1 MEGSAVSLEERQ
13 PEAAGRAAAGAV
25 VEAPAAPPVLAGA
38 RAPRS
43 AVAAL
48 PQRISALARAQA
60 GATELGPQLQYQIAR
75 LGPAG
80 QVGLAGLVAALV
92 FAASAL
98 LPARHALDA
107 LSANITRA
115 QHPSAAFTADQAA
128 PRLVESLP
136 TRNQIPAV
144 IGLIYGKAK
153 EAGVTL
159 DTGHYVYSPPKAG
172 ALARYDLDFP
182 VKASYP
188 DIRNFI
194 NHTLTAVPAAA
205 LAKLHVE
212 RKTVGDQVVNADI
225 GLVVFVRSEQ
235 RP

>member
-13 PEAAGRAAAGAV
+13 PEAAARAAAGAV
-25 VEAPAAPPVLAGA
+25 VEARAAPVLAGA
-38 RAPRS
+38 SAPRS
-43 AVAAL
+43 AAAAL
-48 PQRISALARAQA
+48 SKRISALARVQA
-60 GATELGPQLQYQIAR
+60 GATQLGPQLQYQIAR

-98 LPARHALDA
+98 LPARHALEA
-107 LSANITRA
+107 LSANIARA

-182 VKASYP
+182 VKAGYP

-194 NHTLTAVPAAA
+194 NHTLTAVPSAA

-212 RKTVGDQVVNADI
+212 RKTVGDPVVNADI
-225 GLVVFVRSEQ
+225 GFVVFVRSEP

>member
-1 MEGSAVSLEERQ
+1 MEGSTVSLEERQ

-25 VEAPAAPPVLAGA
+25 VEAPAAPVLAGA
-38 RAPRS
+38 SAPRS
-43 AVAAL
+43 ALATL
-48 PQRISALARAQA
+48 PERISALARAQA
-60 GATELGPQLQYQIAR
+60 GATQLGPQLQYQIAR

-107 LSANITRA
+107 LSANIAGA
-115 QHPSAAFTADQAA
+115 QHPSAAVSADQAA

-136 TRNQIPAV
+136 TRTQIPAV
-144 IGLIYGKAK
+144 IGLIYAKAK
-153 EAGVTL
+153 EAGVPL

-172 ALARYDLDFP
+172 ALARYDVDFP
-182 VKASYP
+182 VKAGYP

-194 NHTLTAVPAAA
+194 NRTLTAVPSAA

-212 RKTVGDQVVNADI
+212 RKTVGDQVVSADI
-225 GLVVFVRSEQ
+225 GFVVFVRSEQ
-235 RP
+235 QP

>member
-13 PEAAGRAAAGAV
+13 PEAAARAAAGAV
-25 VEAPAAPPVLAGA
+25 VEAPAATVLAGA
-38 RAPRS
+38 SAPRS
-43 AVAAL
+43 AVTAL
-48 PQRISALARAQA
+48 QGRISALARAQA
-60 GATELGPQLQYQIAR
+60 GATQLGPQLQYQIAR

-107 LSANITRA
+107 LSANIARA
-115 QHPSAAFTADQAA
+115 QHPSAALSADQAA

-136 TRNQIPAV
+136 TRDQIPAV
-144 IGLIYGKAK
+144 IGLIYAKAK
-153 EAGVTL
+153 EAGVPL
-159 DTGHYVYSPPKAG
+159 DTGHYVFSPPKAG

-225 GLVVFVRSEQ
+225 GFVVFVRSEQ

>member
-13 PEAAGRAAAGAV
+13 PEAAASAAAGAV
-25 VEAPAAPPVLAGA
+25 VEARAAPVLAGA
-38 RAPRS
+38 SAPRS

-60 GATELGPQLQYQIAR
+60 GATQLGPQLQYQVTR

-107 LSANITRA
+107 LSANIARA

-136 TRNQIPAV
+136 TRNQIPAM

-194 NHTLTAVPAAA
+194 NHTLTAVPSAA
-205 LAKLHVE
+205 LAKLRVE

-225 GLVVFVRSEQ
+225 GFAVFVRSEQ

>member
-1 MEGSAVSLEERQ
+1 MEGSAMSLEERQ
-13 PEAAGRAAAGAV
+13 PEAAARTAAGAMV
-25 VEAPAAPPVLAGA
+25 VAPAAPVLAGA
-38 RAPRS
+38 SAPRS

-48 PQRISALARAQA
+48 SKRISTLARVQA
-60 GATELGPQLQYQIAR
+60 GATQLGP
-75 LGPAG
+75 
-80 QVGLAGLVAALV
+80 
-92 FAASAL
+92 L

-107 LSANITRA
+107 LSANIARA

-194 NHTLTAVPAAA
+194 NHTLTAVPSAA

-212 RKTVGDQVVNADI
+212 RKTVGDPVVNADI
-225 GLVVFVRSEQ
+225 GFAVFVRSEQ

>member
-1 MEGSAVSLEERQ
+1 MEGSTVSLEERQ
-13 PEAAGRAAAGAV
+13 PEAAARAAAGAV
-25 VEAPAAPPVLAGA
+25 VEARAAPVLAGA
-38 RAPRS
+38 SALRS
-43 AVAAL
+43 AVATL
-48 PQRISALARAQA
+48 PERISALARAQA
-60 GATELGPQLQYQIAR
+60 GATQLGPQLQYQIAR

-107 LSANITRA
+107 LSASIARV
-115 QHPSAAFTADQAA
+115 QHPSAALSADQAA

-136 TRNQIPAV
+136 TRSQIPAV

-153 EAGVTL
+153 EAGVPL

-172 ALARYDLDFP
+172 ALARYDVDFP
-182 VKASYP
+182 VKAGYP

-194 NHTLTAVPAAA
+194 NHTLTAVPSAA

-225 GLVVFVRSEQ
+225 AFVVFVRSEQ
-235 RP
+235 QP

>member
-1 MEGSAVSLEERQ
+1 MEGSAVSLEQRQ
-13 PEAAGRAAAGAV
+13 PEAAARAAAGAV
-25 VEAPAAPPVLAGA
+25 VEAPAAPPVLAA
-38 RAPRS
+38 ASAPRS

-48 PQRISALARAQA
+48 PERISALARVQA
-60 GATELGPQLQYQIAR
+60 GATQLGPQLQYQIAR

-92 FAASAL
+92 FAASTL

-107 LSANITRA
+107 LSANIART
-115 QHPSAAFTADQAA
+115 QHPSAALSADQAA

-136 TRNQIPAV
+136 TRKQIPAV

-153 EAGVTL
+153 EAGVPL

-172 ALARYDLDFP
+172 ALARYDVDFP

-194 NHTLTAVPAAA
+194 NHTLSAVPAAA
-205 LAKLHVE
+205 LNKLHVE
-212 RKTVGDQVVNADI
+212 RKAVADPMVNADI
-225 GLVVFVRSEQ
+225 GFVVFVRSE
-235 RP
+235 

>member
-1 MEGSAVSLEERQ
+1 MSLEQRQ
-13 PEAAGRAAAGAV
+13 PEAAARAAAAAV
-25 VEAPAAPPVLAGA
+25 AEAPAAPPVLAA
-38 RAPRS
+38 ASAPRS

-48 PQRISALARAQA
+48 PERISALARVQA
-60 GATELGPQLQYQIAR
+60 GATQLGPQLQYQIAR

-92 FAASAL
+92 FAASTL

-107 LSANITRA
+107 LSANIART
-115 QHPSAAFTADQAA
+115 QHPSAALSADQAA

-136 TRNQIPAV
+136 TRKQIPAV

-153 EAGVTL
+153 EAGVPL

-172 ALARYDLDFP
+172 ALARYDVDFP

-194 NHTLTAVPAAA
+194 NHTLSAVPAAA
-205 LAKLHVE
+205 LNKLHVE
-212 RKTVGDQVVNADI
+212 RKAVADPMVNADI
-225 GLVVFVRSEQ
+225 GFVVFVRSE
-235 RP
+235 

>member
-1 MEGSAVSLEERQ
+1 MEGSAVSLEERR

-25 VEAPAAPPVLAGA
+25 VEAPAAPPLLAGA
-38 RAPRS
+38 SAPRS

-60 GATELGPQLQYQIAR
+60 GATQLGPQLQYQIAR

-107 LSANITRA
+107 LSANISRA

-194 NHTLTAVPAAA
+194 NHTLTAVPSAA
-205 LAKLHVE
+205 LAKLRVE

-225 GLVVFVRSEQ
+225 GFAVFVRSEQ

>member
-13 PEAAGRAAAGAV
+13 PEAAARAAAGAV
-25 VEAPAAPPVLAGA
+25 VEARAAPVLAGA
-38 RAPRS
+38 SAPRS

-48 PQRISALARAQA
+48 PKRISALARAQA
-60 GATELGPQLQYQIAR
+60 GATQLGPQLQYQIMR

-107 LSANITRA
+107 LSANIARA

-144 IGLIYGKAK
+144 IGLIYAKAK

-182 VKASYP
+182 VKAGYP

-194 NHTLTAVPAAA
+194 NHTLTAVPSAA

-212 RKTVGDQVVNADI
+212 RKTVGDPVVNADI
-225 GLVVFVRSEQ
+225 GFAVFVRSEQ

>member
-1 MEGSAVSLEERQ
+1 MSLEQRQ
-13 PEAAGRAAAGAV
+13 PEAAARAAAGAV
-25 VEAPAAPPVLAGA
+25 VEAPAAPPVLAA
-38 RAPRS
+38 ASAPRS

-48 PQRISALARAQA
+48 PERISALARVQA
-60 GATELGPQLQYQIAR
+60 GATQLGPQLQYQIAR

-92 FAASAL
+92 FAASTL

-107 LSANITRA
+107 LSANIART
-115 QHPSAAFTADQAA
+115 QHPSAALSADQAA

-136 TRNQIPAV
+136 TRKQIPAV

-153 EAGVTL
+153 EAGVPL

-172 ALARYDLDFP
+172 ALARYDVDFP

-194 NHTLTAVPAAA
+194 NHTLSAVPAAA
-205 LAKLHVE
+205 LNKLHVE
-212 RKTVGDQVVNADI
+212 RKAVADPMVNADI
-225 GLVVFVRSEQ
+225 GFVVFVRSE
-235 RP
+235 

>member
-1 MEGSAVSLEERQ
+1 MEGGAVSLEERR

-38 RAPRS
+38 SAPRS

-48 PQRISALARAQA
+48 QVRISALARAQA
-60 GATELGPQLQYQIAR
+60 GATQLGPQLQYQIAR

-107 LSANITRA
+107 LSANISRA

-194 NHTLTAVPAAA
+194 NHTLTAVPAAT

-212 RKTVGDQVVNADI
+212 RKTVGDPVVNADI
-225 GLVVFVRSEQ
+225 GFAVFVRSEQ

>member
-1 MEGSAVSLEERQ
+1 MSLEQRQ
-13 PEAAGRAAAGAV
+13 PEAAARAAAGAV
-25 VEAPAAPPVLAGA
+25 VEAPAAPPVLAAA

-48 PQRISALARAQA
+48 PERISALARVQA
-60 GATELGPQLQYQIAR
+60 GATQLGPQLQYQIAR

-92 FAASAL
+92 FAASTL

-107 LSANITRA
+107 LSANIART
-115 QHPSAAFTADQAA
+115 QHPSAALSADQAA

-136 TRNQIPAV
+136 TRKQIPAV

-153 EAGVTL
+153 EAGVPL

-172 ALARYDLDFP
+172 ALARYDVDFP

-194 NHTLTAVPAAA
+194 NHTLSAVPAAA
-205 LAKLHVE
+205 LNKLHVE
-212 RKTVGDQVVNADI
+212 RKAVADPMVNADI
-225 GLVVFVRSEQ
+225 GFVVFVRSE
-235 RP
+235 